1 MAIGFSKGLKVASVN
16 EVLATRAR
24 ATFSYRINFESIQLG
39 NVDKMKEWCEENC
52 EGLWRSETYH
62 ALYFQFAEE
71 RDATM
76 FMLRWSNAEGNK
88 LK

>member
-1 MAIGFSKGLKVASVN
+1 MVIGKGLKVGSVN
-16 EVLATRAR
+16 EILATRAR
-24 ATFSYRINFESIQLG
+24 ATFSHRINFDSVQLG
-39 NVDKMKEWCEENC
+39 NVDKMKAWCETNC
-52 EGLWRSETYH
+52 TGLWRAETYH

-76 FMLRWSNAEGNK
+76 FMLRWGTAEGNK